1 MFKLKRK
8 LTKYDTIFNRL
19 MLSFIGLVLI
29 VSLCMGAGYAAQF
42 SGEYRQK
49 VEILEQEKIQYLGQH
64 MDTLFGDCN
73 NIIVDLANMA
83 NRDDALKHFLNH
95 GSRNDFDSMNTVLK
109 YLEILNAQYD
119 KEVSGIEFYVFP
131 NNMIISSANGIS
143 YTEESGTSISEEFDE
158 AGVPVKYNSSGRYLF
173 TREVTSNSKTDKVLS
188 FGAHYPVFT
197 KDISKLKGYL
207 IVNVPINTLD
217 TILLEYADD
226 NSGFAALLDDKGEV
240 VACGGDDS
248 LFAKVLNDKLPG
260 ESSDIINGSV
270 NAAYNY
276 DGMILISQP
285 LAIPG
290 WKVVSVTPAD
300 EYYKDIRILVRRIAL
315 LSLIIVVVG
324 LIIAYRFAKRVYN
337 PIGSMVN
344 KLDGLKLARKAKE
357 NELLYLDRT
366 INELCVLVGNK
377 DEAYKER
384 VNVVRHDLVR
394 EIINS
399 SDISDERIDKILE
412 EIGDKNEYVSH
423 FCMVATFHG
432 KVMGKV
438 DEPTRNAMTYNMTK
452 YLEDYEDEEMRCM
465 SLDLYNGR
473 VVIIASCMA
482 DGEDRMEN
490 LYAKFKDFVKIT
502 FNIDLVVWQSGPVYK
517 LSQISSEYAKISKAM
532 EYDYYIPYRYRMDLA
547 TMDAEEVKI
556 LLGDKDTQSFFDP
569 RYDSFAEALVSNDAE
584 TVKAILEEYNK
595 AAMLIQGTSEYMN
608 SISMR
613 YLFLFNHF
621 LRDIMKKSKT
631 YDDSQLLLELTD
643 VFDVD
648 DFCNWLYK
656 KILWAFET
664 AAQNKTNPTDNV
676 VELVEKIVRE
686 HLDEDISLDY
696 VASKV
701 YLAPKYLSRLFKEE
715 KGLNFTQ
722 FVNDC
727 KMEEASK
734 LLIETDKTLEEII
747 TVIGFNSTNYFIKKF
762 KDSYDVTPAQYRRS
776 HRIERENL

>member
-29 VSLCMGAGYAAQF
+29 VSLCMGVGYAVQF

-49 VEILEQEKIQYLGQH
+49 VEILEQEKIEYLGQH

-95 GSRNDFDSMNTVLK
+95 GSRNDLDSMNTVLK

-119 KEVSGIEFYVFP
+119 KEVSGIEFYVYP
-131 NNMIISSANGIS
+131 NSMVISSANGIS
-143 YTEESGTSISEEFDE
+143 YTEESGTSISEKFDD
-158 AGVPVKYNSSGRYLF
+158 AGFAVKYNSSGRYLF

-188 FGAHYPVFT
+188 FGAHYPVFS

-207 IVNVPINTLD
+207 IVDVPINTLNK
-217 TILLEYADD
+217 ILLEYADD
-226 NSGFAALLDDKGEV
+226 NSGFAALLDETGAV
-240 VACGGDDS
+240 VACGGDDA
-248 LFAKVLNDKLPG
+248 LFTRVLNEKNPED
-260 ESSDIINGSV
+260 SIDIISDSV
-270 NAAYNY
+270 DSAYNY
-276 DGMILISQP
+276 DGMILIGQS

-300 EYYKDIRILVRRIAL
+300 EYYKDINVLIRRIAL
-315 LSLIIVVVG
+315 LSLVIVVVG
-324 LIIAYRFAKRVYN
+324 LVIAYRFAKRVYN

-399 SDISDERIDKILE
+399 GDISDERIDKILE

-423 FCMVATFHG
+423 FCMIATFHG

-482 DGEDRMEN
+482 DGEDRVEN
-490 LYAKFKDFVKIT
+490 LYTKLKDFVKIT
-502 FNIDLVVWQSGPVYK
+502 FNIDLVIWQSGPVYK
-517 LSQISSEYAKISKAM
+517 LSQISAEYAKISKAM
-532 EYDYYIPYRYRMDLA
+532 EYDYYIPYRYRVDLA
-547 TMDAEEVKI
+547 TMDPEEVKM

-569 RYDSFAEALVSNDAE
+569 RYDSYSEALVSNDAE
-584 TVKAILEEYNK
+584 TVKTILEDYNK

-608 SISMR
+608 SISIR

-631 YDDSQLLLELTD
+631 YDDSQLFLELID
-643 VFDVD
+643 VYDVD

-656 KILWAFET
+656 KILWAFES
-664 AAQNKTNPTDNV
+664 AELSKENPSDNV
-676 VELVEKIVRE
+676 VDLVEKIVRD

-701 YLAPKYLSRLFKEE
+701 YLSPKYLSRLFKEE

-727 KMEEASK
+727 KMEEASR
-734 LLIETDKTLEEII
+734 LLANTDKTLEEII
-747 TVIGFNSTNYFIKKF
+747 AVIGFNSTNYFIKKF
-762 KDSYDVTPAQYRRS
+762 KESYDVTPAQYRRS
-776 HRIERENL
+776 KRMETIL